1 MIVINCGK
9 VYTTVVPVTFSGNM
23 IMSYHHTLMYGG
35 QCRSLAA
42 AHSVKKPFFFYYKSR
57 KNPHH
62 WYKSHATVSEHAKMI
77 KSSGK
82 NITRLLPLALL
93 LATIQT
99 STNSCIA
106 LYYGDTK

>member
-23 IMSYHHTLMYGG
+23 IMSYHHSLMYGG

-42 AHSVKKPFFFYYKSR
+42 ASSVKNLFFFYYKSR

-62 WYKSHATVSEHAKMI
+62 WYKLHALCLNM
-77 KSSGK
+77 
-82 NITRLLPLALL
+82 
-93 LATIQT
+93 Q
-99 STNSCIA
+99 
-106 LYYGDTK
+106 

>member
-42 AHSVKKPFFFYYKSR
+42 ASSVKKLFF
-57 KNPHH
+57 
-62 WYKSHATVSEHAKMI
+62 
-77 KSSGK
+77 
-82 NITRLLPLALL
+82 LLQVTQEPASLV
-93 LATIQT
+93 
-99 STNSCIA
+99 
-106 LYYGDTK
+106 